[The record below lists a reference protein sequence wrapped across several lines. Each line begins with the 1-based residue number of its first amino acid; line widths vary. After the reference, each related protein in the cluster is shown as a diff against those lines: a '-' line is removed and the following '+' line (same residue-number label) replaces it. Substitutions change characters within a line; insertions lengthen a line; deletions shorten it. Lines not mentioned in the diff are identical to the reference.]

1 MLPGSGIMSASV
13 TSLEKDMSRYQP
25 PLTLTTRMLAL
36 VAEISEQIG
45 QLSAVDDRRQTP
57 QLRRSNRIRTIQA
70 SLAIEN
76 NTLSI
81 EQVTAVLAGQHVLG
95 LPREIQEVRNAF
107 AAYEAMPEWQPS
119 RRADLLYAHELLMGG
134 LIDDCGQFR
143 RAGVGIYRG
152 DKLVHMA
159 PPPSR
164 VAQLIEDL
172 LAWLGDSDWH
182 PLIISCV
189 FHYEFEF
196 IHPFADGN
204 GRMGRLWQTLIL
216 SQWRPVLAYLP
227 VEAVIREQQDAY
239 YAALSAADQLAEST
253 PFVEFMLQALS
264 LALEEAALSESVT
277 DPVTDLVSDPVKKL
291 LSALHVYGPLKIS
304 DLMTEVGLVHKATF
318 RANYLRPA
326 LAADLIEMTNP
337 ESPSSPAQKYRLT
350 QHGKRIAARLKSA

>member
-1 MLPGSGIMSASV
+1 MLRGSGIMSTSV
-13 TSLEKDMSRYQP
+13 ANLDEDMSRYQP

-36 VAEISEQIG
+36 IAEISEQIG
-45 QLSAVDDRRQTP
+45 QLTALDERLQTP

-81 EQVTAVLAGQHVLG
+81 EQVTAVLAGRRVLG

-107 AAYEAMPEWQPS
+107 ATYEAMPEWRS
-119 RRADLLYAHELLMGG
+119 SSRADLLRAHELLMGG

-143 RAGVGIYRG
+143 RAGVDIYRG
-152 DKLVHMA
+152 EKLVHMA

-164 VAQLIEDL
+164 VAHLIDDL

-182 PLIISCV
+182 PLIVSCV

-216 SQWRPVLAYLP
+216 SQWRSVLAYLP

-264 LALEEAALSESVT
+264 VALKEAAATESVT
-277 DPVTDLVSDPVKKL
+277 DLVTDPVGKL
-291 LSALHVYGPLKIS
+291 LAALHVNGPLKIS
-304 DLMTEVGLVHKATF
+304 DLMAEVGLVHKATF
-318 RANYLRPA
+318 RANYLKPA
-326 LAADLIEMTNP
+326 LAADLIEMTHP

-350 QHGKRIAARLKSA
+350 PHGKQAAARLKSA